1 MLKHDQQRF
10 QVFANLGES
19 VDEADFFARLKAGY
33 DDVGIGRELDFA
45 AIPAAWARGV
55 ALPLE
60 WRKELAT
67 QTPFSQRSYGGDG
80 TYEAMDAVHRKLF
93 VGTPDASW
101 IARGEWLVVLLAPLL
116 EFYPLASVFLPR
128 DHRAN
133 PVRYK
138 KANAT
143 LGAGLREW
151 AAQVGKGT
159 GEWGETSSWL
169 RSAGAEPGSLAAA
182 LAPGKGALEI
192 YQIDGLRALRLQLLL
207 VREQLLLG
215 TLSNDFS
222 VDLLL
227 CCMKVLVDS
236 SNAAKELDVP
246 LGGLHQFSLPLLKE
260 LVGSPRW
267 EKMLA
272 APNTY
277 GYDIVGRLLGDYAL
291 GALFAASADGFR
303 AFLAGLSETALR
315 WTKATESFADRYP
328 EAALILEQTHHQ
340 RLGEFTPRSTSP
352 AALTWYQSLLESL
365 SGRLFRDVLDQF
377 KRSGDEAQL
386 HQVITRYLSPRDE
399 EQDFSWQLLEQFAN
413 AEYLYSYLSSSNQT
427 LQARA
432 AEQLFKVATIR
443 LVSEKQN
450 DERAD
455 AYAKHPQNWPLLMR
469 ASAAFPALFIEL
481 LDVEI
486 QRDDLERWEL
496 LWDLASAEQKVKIAG
511 TCLQTLGVKYIRS
524 QLIALMERLNEQD
537 CAPFHAYINGDS
549 GWSADEQIGA
559 LAKQKTPLLQWAPR
573 MAARALV
580 ANKDWARNRALDPK
594 SASAIAAQT
603 LVDYPQAFAALD
615 EKARIKLLQLFD
627 DSSLVACGDG
637 LAKLFNSS
645 SKTLREPVLSL
656 LTRSSA
662 AAIQASGLLEASPK
676 ARRWVLTGM
685 ALAEDPAMVELINR
699 HFNDEAHDDY
709 SRGLSLNVL
718 ERAGLAVGSL
728 DTLADADLAT
738 LQKEAAGVKI
748 PAAVSKHW
756 SEEFATVLA
765 PLGETLGR
773 HLLFLL
779 YDGGQQIPRHVR
791 QILDFLPAG
800 RRSDLA
806 FLSVQ
811 RWIAA
816 NGAAELDWMLLT
828 VPEFGDERV
837 ANALVKA
844 VNDWKKLR
852 KVKANAALH
861 LLCQLPGDYGV
872 FQARDL
878 WENGKL
884 SDAVLIAARQ
894 ALTEAATR
902 RDMILSELLEQLVPD
917 FGLTHEGLQL
927 DVGPYQY
934 VVRMHADLSLV
945 VIDENGK
952 TSKTLPKAK
961 AGEDADKR
969 SLAENHFKALSKN
982 LKPVF
987 KQQSRRLAR
996 LFQLGSAWPAATW
1009 QKLFIQH
1016 PLMAVIAQTV
1026 VWSAND
1032 GQGQPLQRFRP
1043 VGGELIDLNDDP
1055 YSLPANAIVHA
1066 THPLELEE
1074 SELAAWVAHFKDYQL
1089 ESPIEQ
1095 WTTPVLVPP
1104 ADVMAADRLAL
1115 PARKKLNRG
1124 KLGNLLEK
1132 WGYSRGQAGSGGRI
1146 NEHTWLLDGGRW
1158 RVTLNHGAIGVYFD
1172 AEAKVGLQDI
1182 QVHRREGEG
1191 FAPQR
1196 LGELPPA
1203 FLNTLL
1209 HQAQTLE
1216 AHAL

>member
-10 QVFANLGES
+10 QAFANLGDS
-19 VDEADFFARLKAGY
+19 VDEADFFARLNAGY
-33 DDVGIGRELDFA
+33 NDVGIGKQLDFS
-45 AIPAAWARGV
+45 AIPAAWAQGV
-55 ALPLE
+55 VLPLD

-67 QTPFSQRSYGGDG
+67 QMPFSQRSYSGDG
-80 TYEAMDAVHRKLF
+80 TYVAMDAIHKKLF
-93 VGTPDASW
+93 VGAPDASW

-128 DHRAN
+128 DHRTDAG
-133 PVRYK
+133 RYK

-151 AAQVGKGT
+151 AAHLGKGT
-159 GEWGETSSWL
+159 GEWGETNAWL
-169 RSAGAEPGSLAAA
+169 RSAGAQPNSLAAA
-182 LAPGKGALEI
+182 LVPGKGALEA
-192 YQIDGLRALRLQLLL
+192 YRIDGLGALRLQLVL

-215 TLSNDFS
+215 TLTNDFS
-222 VDLLL
+222 VDILLG
-227 CCMKVLVDS
+227 CMKVLVD

-246 LGGLHQFSLPLLKE
+246 LGGLHQFSLPLLKA
-260 LVGSPRW
+260 LVGDPRW
-267 EKMLA
+267 GKMLA
-272 APNTY
+272 APDRY
-277 GYDIVGRLLGDYAL
+277 GYDILGRLLNGYAA
-291 GALFAASADGFR
+291 GGLFADSADGFR
-303 AFLAGLSETALR
+303 AFLAPLSETVLR

-328 EAALILEQTHHQ
+328 EAALILEQTHYQ

-352 AALTWYQSLLESL
+352 EARAWYLSILESL
-365 SGRLFRDVLDQF
+365 SGRLFSDVLDQF

-386 HQVITRYLSPRDE
+386 HQVITQYLSPRDE
-399 EQDFSWQLLEQFAN
+399 EQDFSWELLKNFSN
-413 AEYLYSYLSSSNQT
+413 GEYLYSYLSSSNPT
-427 LQARA
+427 LSARA
-432 AEQLFKVATIR
+432 ATYLFDVATIR

-455 AYAKHPQNWPLLMR
+455 AYAKHPQNWPLLMQ
-469 ASAAFPALFIEL
+469 ASEAFPALFIEI
-481 LDVEI
+481 LDQEI
-486 QRDDLERWEL
+486 QRDDLERWQL
-496 LWDLASAEQKVKIAG
+496 LWDVTTAEGKAKVAA
-511 TCLQTLGVKYIRS
+511 TCMQTLQVKYIRAP
-524 QLIALMERLNEQD
+524 LIAFMERLYAQHPE
-537 CAPFHAYINGDS
+537 AFHAYIDKES
-549 GWSADEQIGA
+549 GWSADEQILA
-559 LAKQKTPLLQWAPR
+559 LAKQKTALMQLVPHL
-573 MAARALV
+573 AARALV
-580 ANKDWARNRALDPK
+580 ADKDWARHVARNPK
-594 SASAIAAQT
+594 SAAAIAAKT
-603 LVDYPQAFAALD
+603 LVECPQAFAVLD
-615 EKARIKLLQLFD
+615 DKARLRLLQLFD
-627 DSSLVACGDG
+627 DSTLVACGEP

-645 SKTLREPVLSL
+645 SKTLHDPVLAL

-662 AAIQASGLLEASPK
+662 AAIEASGLLNAAPK
-676 ARRWVLTGM
+676 ARKWVLLGM
-685 ALAEDPAMVELINR
+685 ALASDPAMAALVNR

-718 ERAGLAVGSL
+718 ERAGLAVTSL
-728 DTLADADLAT
+728 DSHAEIDLAG

-748 PAAVSKHW
+748 PAAVSKRW
-756 SEEFATVLA
+756 NDEFATVLA
-765 PLGETLGR
+765 PLGEALGR
-773 HLLFLL
+773 QLMFLLF
-779 YDGGQQIPRHVR
+779 DGGQQIPRRVR
-791 QILDFLPAG
+791 QILEFLPAG
-800 RRSDLA
+800 RRSDFA

-811 RWIAA
+811 QWIAA
-816 NGAAELDWMLLT
+816 NGAGELDWMLLT

-852 KVKANAALH
+852 KVKANAALQ

-902 RDMILSELLEQLVPD
+902 RGMIFSELLEQLVPD
-917 FGLTHEGLQL
+917 FGLTHKGLLL

-1043 VGGELIDLNDDP
+1043 VAGGELIDLNDEP

-1074 SELAAWVAHFKDYQL
+1074 SERAAWVAHFKDYQL

-1172 AEAKVGLQDI
+1172 PDAKVGLQDI